1 MTGEHVSAR
10 WAHWREQ
17 VDLAEYHARW
27 AKLEAAGHSTHGEAD
42 LIERYV
48 RQGGRPPSV
57 LDAGCGMGRV
67 AIELHHRGIEVE
79 GADLDADLLAYAQAD
94 APHVVWHLADLAEM
108 ALGRTYGVVAMPGNV
123 MLFGHRT
130 TGNAPFYYLHVL
142 TNGDSFSLLGSDG
155 HWYNYRVVD
164 KRVTYPYYTTIAN
177 ISANNGPMTAQLV
190 ACSKLSG
197 LPTSTY
203 YRIVITGR
211 LYSIT

>member
-123 MLFGHRT
+123 MLFCAAAVRADVVARCAAHLAPGGLLVAGFSIDGITLDEYDGYCAAAGLALHERFAT
-130 TGNAPFYYLHVL
+130 WEKAPFA
-142 TNGDSFSLLGSDG
+142 GA
-155 HWYNYRVVD
+155 NYAVSVH
-164 KRVTYPYYTTIAN
+164 
-177 ISANNGPMTAQLV
+177 
-190 ACSKLSG
+190 
-197 LPTSTY
+197 
-203 YRIVITGR
+203 R
-211 LYSIT
+211 LAG

>member
-123 MLFGHRT
+123 MLFCAAAVRADVVARCAAHLAPGGLLVAGFSIDGITLDEYDGYCAAAGLALHERFAT
-130 TGNAPFYYLHVL
+130 WEKAPFA
-142 TNGDSFSLLGSDG
+142 GG
-155 HWYNYRVVD
+155 NYAVSVH
-164 KRVTYPYYTTIAN
+164 
-177 ISANNGPMTAQLV
+177 
-190 ACSKLSG
+190 
-197 LPTSTY
+197 
-203 YRIVITGR
+203 R
-211 LYSIT
+211 LAG

>member
-1 MTGEHVSAR
+1 VTGEHVSAR

-123 MLFGHRT
+123 MLFCAAAVRADVVARCAAHLAPGGLLVAGFSIDGITLDEYDGYCAAAGLALHERFAT
-130 TGNAPFYYLHVL
+130 WEKAPFA
-142 TNGDSFSLLGSDG
+142 GG
-155 HWYNYRVVD
+155 NYAVSVH
-164 KRVTYPYYTTIAN
+164 
-177 ISANNGPMTAQLV
+177 
-190 ACSKLSG
+190 
-197 LPTSTY
+197 
-203 YRIVITGR
+203 R
-211 LYSIT
+211 LAG

>member
-27 AKLEAAGHSTHGEAD
+27 AKLEAAGHATHGEAD

-123 MLFGHRT
+123 MLFCAAAVRADVVARCAAHLAPGGLLVAGFSIDGITLDEYDGYCAAAGLALHERFAT
-130 TGNAPFYYLHVL
+130 WEKAPFA
-142 TNGDSFSLLGSDG
+142 GG
-155 HWYNYRVVD
+155 NYAVSVH
-164 KRVTYPYYTTIAN
+164 
-177 ISANNGPMTAQLV
+177 
-190 ACSKLSG
+190 
-197 LPTSTY
+197 
-203 YRIVITGR
+203 R
-211 LYSIT
+211 LAG

>member
-27 AKLEAAGHSTHGEAD
+27 AKLEAAGHATHGEAD

-79 GADLDADLLAYAQAD
+79 GADLDADLLAYAQDD

-123 MLFGHRT
+123 MLFCAAAVRADVVARCAAHLAPGGLLVAGFSIDGITLDEYDGYCAAAGLALHERFAT
-130 TGNAPFYYLHVL
+130 WEKAPFA
-142 TNGDSFSLLGSDG
+142 GG
-155 HWYNYRVVD
+155 NYAVSVH
-164 KRVTYPYYTTIAN
+164 
-177 ISANNGPMTAQLV
+177 
-190 ACSKLSG
+190 
-197 LPTSTY
+197 
-203 YRIVITGR
+203 R
-211 LYSIT
+211 LAG

>member
-79 GADLDADLLAYAQAD
+79 GADLDADLLAYAQDD

-123 MLFGHRT
+123 MLFCAAAVRADVVARCAAHLAPGGLLVAGFSIDGITLDEYDGYCAAAGLALHERFAT
-130 TGNAPFYYLHVL
+130 WEKAPFA
-142 TNGDSFSLLGSDG
+142 GG
-155 HWYNYRVVD
+155 NYAVSVH
-164 KRVTYPYYTTIAN
+164 
-177 ISANNGPMTAQLV
+177 
-190 ACSKLSG
+190 
-197 LPTSTY
+197 
-203 YRIVITGR
+203 R
-211 LYSIT
+211 LAG

>member
-123 MLFGHRT
+123 MLFCAAAVRADVVARCAAHL
-130 TGNAPFYYLHVL
+130 APGGL
-142 TNGDSFSLLGSDG
+142 
-155 HWYNYRVVD
+155 
-164 KRVTYPYYTTIAN
+164 
-177 ISANNGPMTAQLV
+177 LV
-190 ACSKLSG
+190 AGFSIDGITLDEYDGYCAAAGLVGVLAVLKLAFG
-197 LPTSTY
+197 
-203 YRIVITGR
+203 G
-211 LYSIT
+211 